1 MIKGFSF
8 IKRLYPNAVG
18 LHSELLMVFWRYTGR
33 RLYDTI
39 WPVDYST
46 LDDSVLIGLVA
57 RRDEAAL
64 SVLYDRY
71 NRLVFSLALRVVGER
86 ALAEEIV
93 LDSFWSVWRAANS
106 FVADRGRFVAWLMS
120 VARHRAI
127 DELRRLNVRPEG
139 NSVELDDA
147 LKTPQADQLE
157 EVVDLHQRRDL
168 VRSILAQLP
177 GPQRQALEMAYFGG
191 LTQQEIADKTGTP
204 LGTVKTRMRLGML
217 KLRDELLQRQNAD
230 NA

>member
-1 MIKGFSF
+1 M
-8 IKRLYPNAVG
+8 
-18 LHSELLMVFWRYTGR
+18 
-33 RLYDTI
+33 
-39 WPVDYST
+39 DYST

-93 LDSFWSVWRAANS
+93 LDSFWSVWRAADS

-147 LKTPQADQLE
+147 LKMPHADQLE
-157 EVVDLHQRRDL
+157 EIVDLRQRRDL
-168 VRSILAQLP
+168 VRSVLAQLP

-191 LTQQEIADKTGTP
+191 LTQQEIADKTATP
-204 LGTVKTRMRLGML
+204 LGTVKPRMRLGML

>member
-1 MIKGFSF
+1 M
-8 IKRLYPNAVG
+8 
-18 LHSELLMVFWRYTGR
+18 
-33 RLYDTI
+33 
-39 WPVDYST
+39 DYST

-93 LDSFWSVWRAANS
+93 LDSFWSVWRAADS

-168 VRSILAQLP
+168 VRSVLAQLP

-191 LTQQEIADKTGTP
+191 LTQQEIADKTATP

-217 KLRDELLQRQNAD
+217 KLRDELLQQQKAD

>member
-1 MIKGFSF
+1 
-8 IKRLYPNAVG
+8 
-18 LHSELLMVFWRYTGR
+18 
-33 RLYDTI
+33 
-39 WPVDYST
+39 VDYST

-64 SVLYDRY
+64 SALYDRY
-71 NRLVFSLALRVVGER
+71 NRLVYSLALRVVGER

-157 EVVDLHQRRDL
+157 EVVELHQRRDL
-168 VRSILAQLP
+168 VRAILAQLP
-177 GPQRQALEMAYFGG
+177 EPQRQALEMAYFGG
-191 LTQQEIADKTGTP
+191 LTQQEIADRTGTP